1 MSEATTSPSTRRSN
15 TIPSLHGLLVLGGQS
30 TRMGR
35 DKAFLDFPQSPGT
48 STTTSCPLYL
58 HLLGLLHQAC
68 PAGVYISH
76 NASQRDTLERAHQ
89 LPPRTFLVQDDAR
102 IVSADI
108 GGPAAGLLSAHL
120 ANPETTFLVLAVDF
134 PLVTL
139 DTLTD
144 LVSRYTPPVTCYLH
158 TSDNH
163 PEPLLSI
170 WGPDALEELQQ
181 NAMGEKKKTGPCW
194 TARRIW
200 KRLGV
205 ETVGEDGKTMVDG
218 DFVFKPREEHWLFNT
233 NKPEE
238 WERATSILSSGRTQ

>member
-35 DKAFLDFPQSPGT
+35 DKAFLDFPQSTGTSTST

-76 NASQRDTLERAHQ
+76 NASQRETLEQAHQ

-102 IVSADI
+102 IVSAEI

-170 WGPDALEELQQ
+170 WGPDALEVATECDGREEEDGAVLD
-181 NAMGEKKKTGPCW
+181 GEKDLETIRSGNG
-194 TARRIW
+194 RR
-200 KRLGV
+200 G
-205 ETVGEDGKTMVDG
+205 
-218 DFVFKPREEHWLFNT
+218 
-233 NKPEE
+233 
-238 WERATSILSSGRTQ
+238 WENNGGWGLCVQAERGTLAVQHE